1 MTSEDEPQGTV
12 ATKPPPA
19 AATGEA
25 QAPNA
30 SEVVASLG
38 IAETVKQSFVDYI
51 ADKNVVAKGDNPQL
65 NLDWEFIRDH
75 GGPLLAHMFQRV
87 TKQLL
92 PENLRFSVPAPKAPT
107 TTPDEAAT
115 GEPQAGPKQG
125 VDINFD
131 LGDFLGKIFRGPQ
144 DDTKPR

>member
-12 ATKPPPA
+12 AGETPPA
-19 AATGEA
+19 AQSTAPP
-25 QAPNA
+25 APNA

-51 ADKNVVAKGDNPQL
+51 SDKDVVAKGDNPQL

-75 GGPLLAHMFQRV
+75 GGPLIAHMFQQV

-92 PENLRFSVPAPKAPT
+92 PENLRFSVPAPKQPPAAAP
-107 TTPDEAAT
+107 ES
-115 GEPQAGPKQG
+115 GEPAPGAVAPKQG

-131 LGDFLGKIFRGPQ
+131 LGDFLSKIFRGPPE
-144 DDTKPR
+144 DPKR